1 MLRRDLLIGSAC
13 LGAAAVVP
21 AVKPHRRK
29 SLLGKRK
36 LAALVPMKMGDWT
49 AHDVSDLVAPKT
61 EDSLAARLYSQTVG
75 RVYVNA
81 VSGLEIMMLL
91 AYGDT
96 QSDQLQ
102 LHRPE
107 KCYPAFG
114 FELTRSQ
121 PTAVALAPGVAVPG
135 RRLVAKRPDRLE
147 NIVYWSRV
155 GEFLPVSG
163 SEQRFD
169 QLKMAMSGRIQD
181 GVLVRFSSE
190 GDQSDQLFSAVQTFA
205 GALVRSTRPANRP
218 VMIGSQI
225 SQRLAAAGV

>member
-1 MLRRDLLIGSAC
+1 M
-13 LGAAAVVP
+13 GAAAVVP
-21 AVKPHRRK
+21 AVKPHQRV

-36 LAALVPMKMGDWT
+36 LATLVPMQVGDWT

-96 QSDQLQ
+96 QTDQLQ

-114 FELTRSQ
+114 FELKRSQ
-121 PTAVALAPGVAVPG
+121 PTEIALARGVAVPG
-135 RRLVAKRPDRLE
+135 RRLIAYSPDRTE
-147 NIVYWSRV
+147 NIVYWSRL
-155 GEFLPVSG
+155 GDYLPVSG
-163 SEQRFD
+163 SEQRLD

-181 GVLVRFSSE
+181 GVLARFSAV
-190 GDQSDQLFSAVQTFA
+190 GDQSGQLFPAVEMFA
-205 GALVRSTRPANRP
+205 STLVRSMSPANRP
-218 VMIGSQI
+218 VMIGTPLSH
-225 SQRLAAAGV
+225 RLAVVGV